1 MLAYFRHNQ
10 RLSLMTQHL
19 DLSTVEAFVLTTD
32 LRSFTQAA
40 DVLGLTQAAVSLK
53 VSRLER
59 ALNRRLLIRT
69 PRSIQLSPDGE
80 VFLPR
85 ARTLLVAQQLA
96 LVEVARTSRRLRL
109 GISDHVAGPELP
121 SVLEK
126 IKSYDPGLAISVR
139 VGASSELLAEYDREE
154 IDVAIVRS
162 EKNRRDAEPLFED
175 RYGWFASL
183 SMRTRG
189 EPMPLVTVD
198 DACGI
203 RSIATRL
210 LAQAGIEWSD
220 SFIGGGVATALYAAA
235 AGIGVAPLPVRLASS
250 RLIDVGEGF
259 QLPPLPNVAMVM
271 YSRHMDAHTRESL
284 RILAGAFRGINLT
297 HLA

>member
-1 MLAYFRHNQ
+1 
-10 RLSLMTQHL
+10 MTQHL

-59 ALNRRLLIRT
+59 ALNRRLLNRT

-80 VFLPR
+80 AFLPR
-85 ARTLLVAQQLA
+85 ARTLLAAQQLA
-96 LVEVARTSRRLRL
+96 LVEVAHTSRKLRL

-121 SVLEK
+121 GVLEK
-126 IKSYDPGLAISVR
+126 IKSYDPGLTISVR

-183 SMRTRG
+183 SLRTRG
-189 EPMPLVTVD
+189 EPMPLITVD

-203 RSIATRL
+203 RSNAIRL
-210 LAQAGIEWSD
+210 LAQDGIEWAD
-220 SFIGGGVATALYAAA
+220 SFIGGGVSTALYAAA
-235 AGIGVAPLPVRLASS
+235 AGIGVAPLPIRLASS
-250 RLIDVGEGF
+250 RLIDVGERF
-259 QLPPLPNVAMVM
+259 QLPPLPNVEMVM
-271 YSRHMDAHTRESL
+271 CSRHMDAHTRESL
-284 RILAGAFRGINLT
+284 RILAGAFRGISLT

>member
-1 MLAYFRHNQ
+1 MA
-10 RLSLMTQHL
+10 MHL

-40 DVLGLTQAAVSLK
+40 EVLGLTQAAVSLK

-59 ALNRRLLIRT
+59 ALDRRLLNRT
-69 PRSIQLSPDGE
+69 PRSIHLSPDGE
-80 VFLPR
+80 AFLPR
-85 ARTLLVAQQLA
+85 ARTLLAAQQLA
-96 LVEVARTSRRLRL
+96 VSEVAHISRKLRL

-121 SVLEK
+121 GVLEK
-126 IKSYDPGLAISVR
+126 IKYYDPALAISVR

-162 EKNRRDAEPLFED
+162 EKHRRDAEPLFED
-175 RYGWFASL
+175 RYGWFASI
-183 SMRTRG
+183 SFRTRG

-203 RSIATRL
+203 RANAIRL
-210 LAQAGIEWSD
+210 LAQKNIQWSD
-220 SFIGGGVATALYAAA
+220 SFIGGGVSTALYAAE
-235 AGIGVAPLPVRLASS
+235 AGIGVAPLPIRLASS
-250 RLIDVGEGF
+250 RLIDVGERF
-259 QLPPLPNVAMVM
+259 QLPPLPNVEMVM
-271 YSRHMDAHTRESL
+271 YSRWMDARTRESL
-284 RILAGAFRGINLT
+284 RILAGAFRGVTLT